1 MGKYP
6 KIFLYFVHKMTCK
19 FLSEYYNSYGEL
31 IPHFISLCL
40 LIEETGINMYRGND
54 ILKIYD
60 QDLNNIGRATRE
72 EVHTQGLLHQVA
84 HVWMFQPKEDDTYIM
99 IQKRALDREL
109 YPSKYDLIQTTHF
122 DPDESYEEA
131 IVDSLQYYRGLKKSK
146 EDIIHVG
153 STHQQIDVGDYH
165 DNALVQVFAIF
176 TAKALFIMPDTE
188 EIVKVRF
195 EDFRQL
201 IHGKQ
206 NTIKLYSLDDVY
218 LKESSADEWWLRKD
232 EFVDVVEPYID
243 SRIEEL

>member
-1 MGKYP
+1 
-6 KIFLYFVHKMTCK
+6 
-19 FLSEYYNSYGEL
+19 
-31 IPHFISLCL
+31 
-40 LIEETGINMYRGND
+40 MYRGND

-99 IQKRALDREL
+99 IQ
-109 YPSKYDLIQTTHF
+109 
-122 DPDESYEEA
+122 SYEEA
-131 IVDSLQYYRGLKKSK
+131 IVDSLEYYRGLKKSK

-153 STHQQIDVGDYH
+153 STHQQIDAGDYH